1 MGGGR
6 GRILTDMTVSL
17 ASILP
22 ESQAAQVR
30 RLGERYGIRNIRVF
44 GSFARNQAGQD
55 SDLDLLVEYV
65 PGQPGFAF
73 VRFCREVEELVG
85 RKVDVATDRSLHPL
99 IRDKVLAQA
108 VPL

>member
-1 MGGGR
+1 
-6 GRILTDMTVSL
+6 MTVSL

-22 ESQAAQVR
+22 DGQAAQVR

-44 GSFARNQAGQD
+44 GSFARNQAGPD

-65 PGQPGFAF
+65 PGQQGFAF